1 MNNNQKFEIVGDK
14 ELILAGSFRNF
25 SGSPDKF
32 SNNPYPYF
40 NIQIPED
47 RIAEAEAVGLSVKR
61 WINPDDGKEIAHVK
75 VNLGRYADIEIGKDG
90 AWCKY
95 DPAEI
100 GFLDHS
106 AIVRASLGIYLRP
119 YDKFGKTGLSPYL
132 SYLFAEIE
140 ESDADKARKNFVGN
154 PLDSR
159 VVDND
164 PPF

>member
-1 MNNNQKFEIVGDK
+1 MANQKFEIVGDK
-14 ELILAGSFRNF
+14 DLILAGSFRNF

-32 SNNPYPYF
+32 SQNPYPYF

-47 RIAEAEAVGLSVKR
+47 RIEEAEEAGLSVKR

-75 VNLGRYADIEIGKDG
+75 VNLGRYADIEIMKDG
-90 AWCKY
+90 SCCKY

-119 YDKFGKTGLSPYL
+119 YNKGGRSGLSPYL
-132 SYLFAEIE
+132 SYLFAEVE

-159 VVDND
+159 IVED